1 MNSRKYFT
9 LTIMAILF
17 SVSLLFAQ
25 AEPGDSYVTPENVS
39 IQGYDVVTYFT
50 QNEALRGSKKFAS
63 QYEGVHYWFRSAENK
78 KMFEENPGKYI
89 PQYGGWCAFAMGA
102 KNAKVA
108 SDPQTFKIYNG
119 KLYLFFNDYMQ
130 GEPFNTIIPWN
141 ADEQKA
147 KQIADANW
155 QAMNQ

>member
-1 MNSRKYFT
+1 MV
-9 LTIMAILF
+9 ILF
-17 SVSLLFAQ
+17 STSLLFAQ
-25 AEPGDSYVTPENVS
+25 AKPGDFYVTSDNVS
-39 IQGYDVVTYFT
+39 IQGYDVVAYFT
-50 QNEALRGSKKFAS
+50 QNEALRGSKKFSS
-63 QYEGVHYWFRSAENK
+63 QYEGVNYWFRSADNK
-78 KMFEENPGKYI
+78 KKFEENPRKYA

-108 SDPQTFKIYNG
+108 SDPQTFKVYNG

-147 KQIADANW
+147 KQMADANW